1 MRLKE
6 EQRRLEKQESQLKV
20 LEIIRSKPLYK
31 VKEERFREE
40 MELEMQKRQEEL
52 VISLKSIMKPIKV
65 RELDIHKMRYLE
77 EKRMKEL

>member
-1 MRLKE
+1 
-6 EQRRLEKQESQLKV
+6 
-20 LEIIRSKPLYK
+20 
-31 VKEERFREE
+31 